1 MGDGFDNDEMKEIV
15 QDFLQEATEMLEGL
29 DNFFVQLENNPEDKT
44 LLNEI
49 FRTAHSIKG
58 SAGFIGLTRIVE
70 VAHHAENVLNQL
82 RSGNM
87 RAEPAVI
94 DIILEAM
101 DALKVLVNEVKTGEQ
116 ADVDIE
122 GINMKL
128 DLLLQ
133 WGEDTGSGEGA
144 KEEPAGDE
152 MAAAVRE
159 EQAIDKVASSGSS
172 SPSSPSSPSPG
183 APETPAP
190 PAPPAAAAPPA
201 SPPPPPPPSHPVA
214 SPPPSGA
221 PGPQRVTPAASRE
234 ETQGGEAQ
242 GARVGEAG
250 EADQT
255 IRVEIS
261 RLDSVMNL
269 VGELVLGRNRL
280 VKLSGDVDGV
290 VDFEQRIK
298 EVAEAISQL
307 NRVTTDL
314 QTAVIKTRMQPI
326 KKVLGKFPRMVRDLS
341 RKMGKSIRL
350 ELVGEET
357 ELDKSVIEE
366 IGDPLV
372 HIIRNSIDHGIEL
385 PDDRVSHGKDPEG
398 VVRISAYQEGNSI
411 VIEINDDGRGID
423 VEKVKRK
430 AVERGIITEEDS
442 RRMTDAEAV
451 NIIFLPGFSTADKVT
466 DVSGRG
472 VGMDVVRTNISKI
485 NGSVDVTTQKG
496 SGSTFTIRLPLTI
509 AIIQALMVTIHPET
523 YAIPLASVVET
534 VKITE
539 KDIKTISGSE
549 VLNLRQ
555 QVLPL
560 IRLRDEFK
568 VPQEETGGAPP
579 GSYVVVVQIG
589 SKNLGLV
596 VDRLPYQEEVV
607 IKSMGPLLA
616 GIRGLA
622 GATITGD
629 GKVVI
634 ILDVGEILQDVSL
647 RTRGS
652 TPQMESMETGVLGA
666 ASR

>member
-1 MGDGFDNDEMKEIV
+1 MSEGFDNDEMKEIV
-15 QDFLQEATEMLEGL
+15 QDFLQEASEMLEGL
-29 DNFFVQLENNPEDKT
+29 DNYFVQLENNPEDRT

-58 SAGFIGLTRIVE
+58 SAGFIGLNRIVE

-82 RSGNM
+82 RTGNM
-87 RAEPAVI
+87 RAEPAVV

-101 DALKVLVNEVKTGEQ
+101 DALKVLVNEVRTGEQ

-133 WGEDTGSGEGA
+133 WGEDTHTESSSGEEGA
-144 KEEPAGDE
+144 AEGD

-159 EQAIDKVASSGSS
+159 EQALDHPSAPQGNTPSEPPAADV
-172 SPSSPSSPSPG
+172 PSSPTPPS
-183 APETPAP
+183 A
-190 PAPPAAAAPPA
+190 
-201 SPPPPPPPSHPVA
+201 PPPPPPSA
-214 SPPPSGA
+214 PPPA
-221 PGPQRVTPAASRE
+221 PASMPQVVRPAASRE
-234 ETQGGEAQ
+234 EAANAETGAQKGGEGAQ
-242 GARVGEAG
+242 GES
-250 EADQT
+250 DQT
-255 IRVEIS
+255 IRVEIG

-280 VKLSGDVDGV
+280 VKLSGDIDGIT
-290 VDFEQRIK
+290 DFERRIK

-350 ELVGEET
+350 ELAGEET

-372 HIIRNSIDHGIEL
+372 HIIRNSIDHGIEM
-385 PDDRVSHGKDPEG
+385 PDDRVAQGKDPEG

-411 VIEINDDGRGID
+411 VIEITDDGRGID
-423 VEKVKRK
+423 PEKIRRK
-430 AVERGIITEEDS
+430 AVEKGVITEADALRLTDS
-442 RRMTDAEAV
+442 EAV
-451 NIIFLPGFSTADKVT
+451 NIIFMPGFSTAEKVT

-472 VGMDVVRTNISKI
+472 VGMDVVRTNINKI
-485 NGSVDVTTQKG
+485 NGSVEISTQKG
-496 SGSTFTIRLPLTI
+496 AGSTFTIRLPLTI
-509 AIIQALMVTIHPET
+509 AIIQALMVTIGAET

-539 KDIKTISGSE
+539 KDIKTLSGSE

-568 VPQEETGGAPP
+568 VPHVGDGAGIPE
-579 GSYVVVVQIG
+579 GQYVVVVQVG

-607 IKSMGPLLA
+607 IKSMGQILS

-629 GKVVI
+629 GRVVI
-634 ILDVGEILQDVSL
+634 ILDVGEILQDVSI
-647 RTRGS
+647 RTKRG
-652 TPQMESMETGVLGA
+652 TPSIDTVSPERLEAGV
-666 ASR
+666 

>member
-1 MGDGFDNDEMKEIV
+1 MSEGFDNDEMKEIV
-15 QDFLQEATEMLEGL
+15 QDFLQEASEMLEGL
-29 DNFFVQLENNPEDKT
+29 DNYFVQLENNPEDRT

-58 SAGFIGLTRIVE
+58 SAGFIGLNRIVE

-82 RSGNM
+82 RTGNM
-87 RAEPAVI
+87 RAEPAVV

-101 DALKVLVNEVKTGEQ
+101 DALKVLVNEVRTGEQ

-133 WGEDTGSGEGA
+133 WGEDTHTETTSGE
-144 KEEPAGDE
+144 EEAPEGD

-159 EQAIDKVASSGSS
+159 EQALDHPALPEGEAAVEPAAAPG
-172 SPSSPSSPSPG
+172 PSVPVP
-183 APETPAP
+183 
-190 PAPPAAAAPPA
+190 PPAA
-201 SPPPPPPPSHPVA
+201 PPPPPSA
-214 SPPPSGA
+214 PP
-221 PGPQRVTPAASRE
+221 PAASTPQVVRPATSRE
-234 ETQGGEAQ
+234 EAANAEAGAQKSPEGG
-242 GARVGEAG
+242 GG

-280 VKLSGDVDGV
+280 VKLSGDIDGIT
-290 VDFEQRIK
+290 DLERRIK

-350 ELVGEET
+350 ELAGEET

-372 HIIRNSIDHGIEL
+372 HIIRNSIDHGIEM
-385 PDDRVSHGKDPEG
+385 PDDRVAQGKDPEG

-411 VIEINDDGRGID
+411 VIEITDDGRGID
-423 VEKVKRK
+423 PEKIRRK
-430 AVERGIITEEDS
+430 AVEKGIITEADAL
-442 RRMTDAEAV
+442 RMNDAEAV
-451 NIIFLPGFSTADKVT
+451 NIIFMPGFSTAEKVT

-472 VGMDVVRTNISKI
+472 VGMDVVRTNINKI
-485 NGSVDVTTQKG
+485 NGSVEIATQKG
-496 SGSTFTIRLPLTI
+496 AGSTFTIRLPLTI
-509 AIIQALMVTIHPET
+509 AIIQALMVTIGSET

-534 VKITE
+534 VKITV
-539 KDIKTISGSE
+539 KDIKTLSGSE

-568 VPQEETGGAPP
+568 VPHAAD
-579 GSYVVVVQIG
+579 GSGIPEGQYVVVVQVG

-607 IKSMGPLLA
+607 IKSMGQILS

-629 GKVVI
+629 GRVVI

-647 RTRGS
+647 RTKKGATS
-652 TPQMESMETGVLGA
+652 IDSMSPERLGA
-666 ASR
+666 GV

>member
-29 DNFFVQLENNPEDKT
+29 DNFFVQLENSPEDKT

-49 FRTAHSIKG
+49 FRAAHSIKG

-101 DALKVLVNEVKTGEQ
+101 DALKVLVNEVKTGDP

-133 WGEDTGSGEGA
+133 WGEDTGSGEAA
-144 KEEPAGDE
+144 KEEPAGEE

-159 EQAIDKVASSGSS
+159 EQAIDRVSAASS
-172 SPSSPSSPSPG
+172 
-183 APETPAP
+183 P
-190 PAPPAAAAPPA
+190 PASPPA
-201 SPPPPPPPSHPVA
+201 SPPPPPPAAVTPP
-214 SPPPSGA
+214 SPPPPPA
-221 PGPQRVTPAASRE
+221 PPPPPPASSGPQRVTPAASRE
-234 ETQGGEAQ
+234 EAQGGEAA
-242 GARVGEAG
+242 GARGGETAG

-341 RKMGKSIRL
+341 RKMGKNIRL

-385 PDDRVSHGKDPEG
+385 PDDRIAHGKDPEG
-398 VVRISAYQEGNSI
+398 MVRISAYQEGNSI

-423 VEKVKRK
+423 VDKVKKK
-430 AVERGIITEEDS
+430 AVERGIISEEDS
-442 RRMTDAEAV
+442 RRMTEAEAV

-485 NGSVDVTTQKG
+485 NGSVEVSTQKG
-496 SGSTFTIRLPLTI
+496 AGSTFTIRLPLTI
-509 AIIQALMVTIHPET
+509 AIIQALMVTIQPET

-568 VPQEETGGAPP
+568 VPQEETGGTSP

-607 IKSMGPLLA
+607 IKSMGPVLA

-634 ILDVGEILQDVSL
+634 ILDVGEILQDLSL
-647 RTRGS
+647 RTRGA
-652 TPQMESMETGVLGA
+652 TAQMDGMDPRVLGSA
-666 ASR
+666 AR

>member
-1 MGDGFDNDEMKEIV
+1 MSEGFDNDEMKEIV
-15 QDFLQEATEMLEGL
+15 QDFLQEASEMLEGL
-29 DNFFVQLENNPEDKT
+29 DNYFVQLENNPEDRT

-58 SAGFIGLTRIVE
+58 SAGFIGLNRIVE

-82 RSGNM
+82 RTGNM
-87 RAEPAVI
+87 RAEPAVV
-94 DIILEAM
+94 DIILESM
-101 DALKVLVNEVKTGEQ
+101 DALKVLVNEVRTGEQ
-116 ADVDIE
+116 ADVDID

-133 WGEDTGSGEGA
+133 WGEDTHSETPGEEAGGA
-144 KEEPAGDE
+144 DSE
-152 MAAAVRE
+152 MASAVRE
-159 EQAIDKVASSGSS
+159 EKVLDTRAMPKEEASLEESS
-172 SPSSPSSPSPG
+172 L
-183 APETPAP
+183 PETSVVP
-190 PAPPAAAAPPA
+190 PPL
-201 SPPPPPPPSHPVA
+201 PPPPPS
-214 SPPPSGA
+214 PPPVSH
-221 PGPQRVTPAASRE
+221 PGPQVVRPASSRE
-234 ETQGGEAQ
+234 EAQNAEAGSPKGAEGG
-242 GARVGEAG
+242 GGG

-280 VKLSGDVDGV
+280 VKLSGDIDGV
-290 VDFEQRIK
+290 TDFERRIK

-350 ELVGEET
+350 ELSGEET

-372 HIIRNSIDHGIEL
+372 HIIRNSIDHGIEM
-385 PDDRVSHGKDPEG
+385 PDDRIAQGKDPEG

-411 VIEINDDGRGID
+411 VIEISDDGRGID
-423 VEKVKRK
+423 AEKIRRK
-430 AVERGIITEEDS
+430 AVEKGIITEADAMRLTDS
-442 RRMTDAEAV
+442 EAV
-451 NIIFLPGFSTADKVT
+451 NIIFMPGFSTAEKVT

-472 VGMDVVRTNISKI
+472 VGMDVVRTNINKI
-485 NGSVDVTTQKG
+485 NGSVEISTQKG
-496 SGSTFTIRLPLTI
+496 AGSTFTIRLPLTI
-509 AIIQALMVTIHPET
+509 AIIQALMVTIGPET

-539 KDIKTISGSE
+539 KDIKTLSGSE

-568 VPQEETGGAPP
+568 VPHQGDGTGIPEGQ
-579 GSYVVVVQIG
+579 YVVVVQVG

-607 IKSMGPLLA
+607 IKSMGQILS

-629 GKVVI
+629 GRVVI

-647 RTRGS
+647 RVKK
-652 TPQMESMETGVLGA
+652 GVTSLDSVSSERLEAGV
-666 ASR
+666 